1 MPTVQRLVSITL
13 VSFLF
18 AYIDDVIC
26 PFLYACV
33 ILGQSVQQLIGEIM
47 AKASKLQARRQVT
60 RVSKQN
66 ECGWGIVVLIAAH
79 VGMASTGILRCIG
92 ILYLPWMNE
101 FDASAKETAAI
112 QSFMSSPACFAVL
125 IGGVLSNRF
134 GCRFTGILGG
144 FLMWLGLFCTYWVN
158 DIVQLYATAV
168 IIGIGM
174 GILMNASSVIITFY
188 FIKRFNVA
196 NAVTYAGRGMGTM
209 AIPPLFQLLLDTY
222 GWRGAC
228 LVISAIMANMILCG
242 VLFRHRQLG
251 HELNI
256 TESSTSSQEE
266 LRQQPSGEK
275 GNDADDNDYT
285 DGRTGRVADETGSFS
300 TATPVR
306 YANTSSGDKTWYNR
320 SGRSVVKIL
329 KRLLDE
335 IGLNIMRKSLRFS
348 LVCVISLLYSYGY
361 VAFPMFLITRAQTID
376 VAPSSAAS
384 LMSILGIGSLI
395 GSLGNAPM
403 IGWKISAEH
412 VMAICA
418 GLAGIACLLVTA
430 DGYAYLAVASFI
442 YGFASGAFFAI
453 SIVLC
458 RSFVGVQHF
467 GLGVGLI
474 YVFGGTG
481 YLLGPVISGWIF
493 DATRSYVAVFYM
505 LTGVHFSCALKCL
518 LLPLL
523 KRIEPGL
530 EPKVSDE

>member
-1 MPTVQRLVSITL
+1 
-13 VSFLF
+13 
-18 AYIDDVIC
+18 
-26 PFLYACV
+26 
-33 ILGQSVQQLIGEIM
+33 M
-47 AKASKLQARRQVT
+47 ATASTLQARRQVT
-60 RVSKQN
+60 RVSKQS
-66 ECGWGIVVLIAAH
+66 ECGWGIVVVIAAH
-79 VGMASTGILRCIG
+79 VGMASSGILRCSG

-101 FDASAKETAAI
+101 FDLSAKETAAI
-112 QSFMSSPACFAVL
+112 QSFMSSPAGFAVL

-158 DIVQLYATAV
+158 DIVQLYATAA

-174 GILMNASSVIITFY
+174 GILVNAASVIITFY

-196 NAVTYAGRGMGTM
+196 NAVTYAGRGTGMI
-209 AIPPLFQLLLDTY
+209 AIPPLFQLLLDSY
-222 GWRGAC
+222 GWRGAF
-228 LVISAIMANMILCG
+228 LVTSAIMANVILCG
-242 VLFRHRQLG
+242 VLFRPRQFGLA
-251 HELNI
+251 LNT
-256 TESSTSSQEE
+256 TESTTSSQEE

-275 GNDADDNDYT
+275 DNGTDGDDYT
-285 DGRTGRVADETGSFS
+285 DGRTGEVTDEPDTS
-300 TATPVR
+300 TAVPVR
-306 YANTSSGDKTWYNR
+306 YVETSTGDKTEYISLQYSNR
-320 SGRSVVKIL
+320 SGRVVKLL
-329 KRLLDE
+329 KGLSGE
-335 IGLNIMRKSLRFS
+335 IGLNIMRKSFRFS
-348 LVCVISLLYSYGY
+348 LSCAIQLLYCCGF
-361 VAFPMFLITRAQTID
+361 VAFPMFLIPRAQTIG

-395 GSLGNAPM
+395 GSLGNALM
-403 IGWKISAEH
+403 IGWRISAEH
-412 VMAICA
+412 VIAICA

-467 GLGVGLI
+467 ALGVGLMN
-474 YVFGGTG
+474 VFIGTG
-481 YLLGPVISGWIF
+481 YLIGPVIAGWIF

-505 LTGVHFSCALKCL
+505 LTGVHFTCALKCL

-530 EPKVSDE
+530 DPKVSDE